1 MQLKS
6 FQEDI
11 LGSFLISFEVF
22 TYLGFPYI
30 HKPRFRVKY
39 FTLGL
44 TTHHNIFEIFT

>member
-1 MQLKS
+1 MPLKS

-11 LGSFLISFEVF
+11 LGSFLIAFEVF

-30 HKPRFRVKY
+30 HEPRFRVKY

-44 TTHHNIFEIFT
+44 TTHQVILVQHF

>member
-1 MQLKS
+1 MSLKS

-30 HKPRFRVKY
+30 HKPRFKVKY

-44 TTHHNIFEIFT
+44 TTPQVISVQHF